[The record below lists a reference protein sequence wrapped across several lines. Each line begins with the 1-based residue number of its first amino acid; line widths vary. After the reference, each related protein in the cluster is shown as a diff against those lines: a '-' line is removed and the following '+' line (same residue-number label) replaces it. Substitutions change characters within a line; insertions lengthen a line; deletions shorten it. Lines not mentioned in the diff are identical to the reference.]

1 MSLWNLDP
9 RQAGVTEPDVEVYRA
24 YDALGKPWIARR
36 FVSDT
41 VGSRLGAGPT
51 EAAAL
56 RAARE
61 AAGFGHVAEQPCLF
75 YSRTSGPLID
85 ECEQCAWPRDRHGKA
100 AKADRRSGKAVAGA

>member
-1 MSLWNLDP
+1 MSLHHLDP

-56 RAARE
+56 RAARI
-61 AAGFGHVAEQPCLF
+61 AAGFGHVAEQPCEEF
-75 YSRTSGPLID
+75 VYPPEDQDQAWIPPEQ
-85 ECEQCAWPRDRHGKA
+85 ECLGCFWTYARHGKG
-100 AKADRRSGKAVAGA
+100 R